1 MVGDPSEVHS
11 PSWLEIDF
19 DEGGKPEDP
28 KKNSQSR
35 VEIELSPLS
44 IAEVGGAIDDHYA
57 ILTPLGT
64 SVLSA
69 ILRAQIFRLMSAL
82 FLRIF
87 TSFFMTRVPPK
98 TEPSKEKPKEDVKVR
113 KGKERNFI

>member
-11 PSWLEIDF
+11 PSWLEVDF

-44 IAEVGGAIDDHYA
+44 ITEVGGAVDDHYA

-69 ILRAQIFRLMSAL
+69 ILRAEIFRSMAYVSFVFKNLYL
-82 FLRIF
+82 IF
-87 TSFFMTRVPPK
+87 HDQSTTQ
-98 TEPSKEKPKEDVKVR
+98 D
-113 KGKERNFI
+113 